1 MAPEYGEKMSSRV
14 QGVQET
20 NRSEEI
26 QAHGKVE
33 STAKSVSPMH
43 GEQSVHMQQEDVHGF
58 MQQEDVPYSEVVFD
72 PMQAEVEATARN
84 WQVVRKKKEK
94 QHSTAASHVHKVIM
108 GLDPKK
114 GTDCVGRVFSASFVG
129 ILFFLSLC
137 ACDREE
143 VDDPQR
149 ISQEDVK
156 VITGHEY
163 VSRLHE
169 LKDEINRAWH
179 AEDHVTALKLTIQV
193 AKLLMDTSVLQFYP
207 TLFVLATD
215 VLDMLGDM
223 CRKDSLRQSLHRGH
237 IG

>member
-1 MAPEYGEKMSSRV
+1 
-14 QGVQET
+14 
-20 NRSEEI
+20 
-26 QAHGKVE
+26 
-33 STAKSVSPMH
+33 
-43 GEQSVHMQQEDVHGF
+43 
-58 MQQEDVPYSEVVFD
+58 
-72 PMQAEVEATARN
+72 
-84 WQVVRKKKEK
+84 
-94 QHSTAASHVHKVIM
+94 M

-114 GTDCVGRVFSASFVG
+114 GTDCAGRFFAASFVG

-179 AEDHVTALKLTIQV
+179 AEDRVTALKLTIQV

-223 CRKDSLRQSLHRGH
+223 LFSLPVTATFISFVSKVLFSFHGGKPATPSFLPLHSSSHGGTPTVSSSTALIDDISVLWLICMPRCLMKCRREMWFRGVSDESLEWDDLWV
-237 IG
+237 IGYTQLGEQFLYGC